1 LTKVKNNRMKKTT
14 LIVFT
19 SLLSAATLSASWTT
33 FQLNNRLSYNSTA
46 MAHLNDGRLVYAHDG
61 SVSQQNTFGSSAMT
75 SFTNAPTGAYSYVTS
90 NGYLGVGGTFVEPTA
105 PVYKFTAT
113 NTNSLFTSGGPIQNY
128 VAVAYGTEILTS
140 GINGATSEIGHYTAA
155 GTYTSIITDVSTYS
169 AGLALDGA
177 GNLYVADN
185 DDQRIY
191 SFTAAQVTAAIS
203 GPALTIADGAFVTNL
218 GVSGSLA
225 VDSLGRLYAAGY
237 QLNGIQVFDTNTLI
251 AGSLTPYAEN
261 KNYVVSTFSDGTDD
275 YVGWLNAEGFSAG
288 DGVTYGYD
296 LDGAIVVPEPS
307 TYALL
312 AGLFTLAAVGVRR
325 RQ

>member
-1 LTKVKNNRMKKTT
+1 MKKTT

-90 NGYLGVGGTFVEPTA
+90 NGYLGVGGTFVDPTA

-113 NTNSLFTSGGPIQNY
+113 DTNSAFTSTSSVQNY
-128 VAVAYGTEILTS
+128 AAVAYGADILMS
-140 GINGATSEIGHYTAA
+140 GKNGSGVSEIGHYTTA
-155 GTYTSIITDVSTYS
+155 GTYTSIITDVSAYS

-185 DDQRIY
+185 DDQHIY
-191 SFTAAQVTAAIS
+191 SFTAAQVAGAITGS
-203 GPALTIADGAFVTNL
+203 ALTIADGAYVTNL

-237 QLNGIQVFDTNTLI
+237 QLNGIRVFDTNTSI
-251 AGSLTPYAEN
+251 AGSLTPYDEN
-261 KNYVVSTFSDGTDD
+261 TNYVVSTFSDGTDD
-275 YVGWLNAEGFSAG
+275 YVAWLNASGFDAG
-288 DGVTYGYD
+288 DEVTYGYD
-296 LDGAIVVPEPS
+296 FDSAIVVPEP
-307 TYALL
+307 TAYALL
-312 AGLFTLAAVGVRR
+312 AGLFTLATVGIRR
-325 RQ
+325 RR

>member
-1 LTKVKNNRMKKTT
+1 MTKVKNNRMKKTT

-128 VAVAYGTEILTS
+128 VAVAYGTEILIS
-140 GINGATSEIGHYTAA
+140 GVNGATSEIGHYTAE

-225 VDSLGRLYAAGY
+225 VDSLGRLYAAGW
-237 QLNGIQVFDTNTLI
+237 QLSGIQVFDTNTSI
-251 AGSLTPYAEN
+251 AGSLTPYNEN

-275 YVGWLNAEGFSAG
+275 YVAWLNAKGSNAG

-296 LDGAIVVPEPS
+296 FDSAIVVPEP
-307 TYALL
+307 TAYALL
-312 AGLFTLAAVGVRR
+312 AGLFTLAAVGIRR
-325 RQ
+325 RR